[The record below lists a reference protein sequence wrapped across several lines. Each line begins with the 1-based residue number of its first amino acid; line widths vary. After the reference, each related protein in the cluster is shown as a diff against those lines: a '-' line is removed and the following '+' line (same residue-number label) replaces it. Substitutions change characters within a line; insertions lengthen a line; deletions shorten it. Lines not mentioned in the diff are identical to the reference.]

1 MSFDER
7 RCLRA
12 FSSAEHE
19 QRADDIN
26 YLAQLWRSSVRPR
39 RQRRRQRLG
48 CLSSA
53 CNAHATQPA
62 FPLSSRRSEI
72 SPLFVYAKFLLRT

>member
-12 FSSAEHE
+12 FCSAEHE

-39 RQRRRQRLG
+39 R
-48 CLSSA
+48 
-53 CNAHATQPA
+53 
-62 FPLSSRRSEI
+62 
-72 SPLFVYAKFLLRT
+72 